1 MLERLSHCLLF
12 PPLPQLL
19 LAPLWQ
25 CLAPWHMQ
33 RQTCVLDL
41 SWL

>member
-12 PPLPQLL
+12 PPPQLL